1 MTAPVPATIG
11 DLLGVQARRRE
22 SSPFLHDPAGGRTIS
37 FGTMA
42 AYAGRIEEELTAS
55 GFCPGDRVAIMLQNG
70 VEAAAAILGV
80 MGAGGVVVPINPRM
94 TAKET
99 ARILSLSAPLFIIMD
114 GAHRPQL
121 GTSLDGSWVDLT
133 SHGMP
138 ELNIR
143 ILARLR
149 AVSVARKRGRIGSDS
164 RALILCTSG
173 TTGMPKGVPLSHG
186 NLLADASF
194 VRDAHRLAPED
205 TALCVLPFF
214 HINGLVVTLLAP
226 LLTGMPVV
234 VPDRFRSDTF
244 WELVARY
251 GVTWFSGVPTILSLL
266 LSRPDPPAETLRTL
280 RFARS
285 ASASLPVAVLDEF
298 ERRFGVPVIESYGI
312 SEASAQVTTNPLP
325 PQPHKVGSA
334 GLPVGNVIAI
344 LGENGAP
351 LPVGKTGEVGVAGPN
366 VFGGYLDNPEAD
378 REAFRNGWFHTGDL
392 GYLDADG
399 YLFLTG
405 RKKELINRA
414 GEKIS
419 PREVE
424 EVIHRLPE
432 VELASVVGVPHPLY
446 GEEVVAFVIVRPD
459 REIDAERITGFCRE
473 HLAGFKVPKEILF
486 VDDFPKGPS
495 GKFQRRRLV
504 DVYLT
509 PKGNP

>member
-1 MTAPVPATIG
+1 MTAPLHETIG
-11 DLLGVQARRRE
+11 DLLGVQARRLGK
-22 SSPFLHDPAGGRTIS
+22 SPFLHDPAGGKTIS
-37 FGTMA
+37 FGAMA
-42 AYAGRIEEELTAS
+42 AYAGQIEETLAAF
-55 GFCPGDRVAIMLQNG
+55 GFRPGDRVAIVLQNS

-94 TAKET
+94 TAEEA
-99 ARILSLSAPLFIIMD
+99 ARVLSLAAPLFIITD
-114 GAHRPQL
+114 GAHRPQV
-121 GTSLDGSWVDLT
+121 GTCLDGSWADLT
-133 SHGMP
+133 SSCPP
-138 ELNIR
+138 EFDIR

-149 AVSVARKRGRIGSDS
+149 AVSAARKRGPVSRDS
-164 RALILCTSG
+164 HALILCTSG
-173 TTGMPKGVPLSHG
+173 TTGTPKGVPLSHG

-194 VRDAHRLAPED
+194 VRDAHRLTPED

-234 VPDRFRSDTF
+234 VPDRFRAGTF
-244 WELVARY
+244 WDLVARY

-266 LSRPDPPAETLRTL
+266 LSQPEPPAETLRTL

-285 ASASLPVAVLDEF
+285 ASASLPVAVLEEF
-298 ERRFGVPVIESYGI
+298 ERRFGIPVIESYGI

-325 PQPHKVGSA
+325 PQPRKVGSA
-334 GLPVGNVIAI
+334 GLPVGNVLAI

-351 LPVGKTGEVGVAGPN
+351 LPAGEVGEVGVAGPN
-366 VFGGYLDNPEAD
+366 VFGGYLDNPDAD
-378 REAFRNGWFHTGDL
+378 REALRNGWFHTGDL

-432 VELASVVGVPHPLY
+432 VELAGVVGVPHPIY

-459 REIDAERITGFCRE
+459 REVDAERITTFCSE
-473 HLAGFKVPKEILF
+473 HLAGFKVPKEVFF

-495 GKFQRRRLV
+495 GKFQRRRLL
-504 DVYLT
+504 DLYLT